1 VETDKTMDEQDLIIS
16 RYTREDAIADGVL
29 VDVTQQAKETGI
41 LLATVHFVHG
51 ILHDAF
57 HLTSRYVNTRAS
69 LNTLGTP
76 YRHERLPEAR
86 F

>member
-1 VETDKTMDEQDLIIS
+1 METDKTMDEQDLIIS

-57 HLTSRYVNTRAS
+57 HLTSRDM
-69 LNTLGTP
+69 
-76 YRHERLPEAR
+76 
-86 F
+86 